1 MHRALAG
8 AIAVLLLFHP
18 AARPQAIG
26 AIADGIYGYPPTP
39 EKKTSGRKWTMS
51 RTAAGGLLIDNTIT
65 NPGQISIVQDFQL
78 SADWRPVSY
87 SFVLNSMN
95 ALLPTQRVSCNYDP
109 NSIACTLYYKGKTNR
124 ASVDISGPRVV
135 LLGLST
141 DVFWLS
147 ALECI
152 QVERTPG
159 RVTSVAI
166 VSQTDTADPDAPKL
180 EVVDRLSIRYIGQER
195 LTTSLGTFL
204 AHKFV
209 AGGESFWTSDAGL
222 LLAMTVGGGAK
233 MELYSLHDPTGKLA
247 PTLP

>member
-8 AIAVLLLFHP
+8 AIAMSLLYHP
-18 AARPQAIG
+18 AAHPQVTAV
-26 AIADGIYGYPPTP
+26 IADGIYGHPPPTP
-39 EKKTSGRKWTMS
+39 GKKASDRKWTMS
-51 RTAAGGLLIDNTIT
+51 RTAAGDFLIDNNLT
-65 NPGQISIVQDFQL
+65 NSQISTGQDFQI
-78 SADWRPVSY
+78 SAAWHPISY
-87 SFVLNSMN
+87 SFIVNSRN
-95 ALLPTQRVSCNYDP
+95 PALSSMRVSCTYDP
-109 NSIACTLYYKGKTNR
+109 ASITCITQSNGKTST
-124 ASVDISGPRVV
+124 ASLAISGPRVI

-159 RVTSVAI
+159 KVTSVAI
-166 VSQTDTADPDAPKL
+166 VSQTDTADPDAPRL

-209 AGGESFWTSDAGL
+209 AGDESFWTSDAGL
-222 LLAMTVGGGAK
+222 VLAMTVGGGAK
-233 MELYSLHDPTGKLA
+233 MELYSLHDSTGKLA